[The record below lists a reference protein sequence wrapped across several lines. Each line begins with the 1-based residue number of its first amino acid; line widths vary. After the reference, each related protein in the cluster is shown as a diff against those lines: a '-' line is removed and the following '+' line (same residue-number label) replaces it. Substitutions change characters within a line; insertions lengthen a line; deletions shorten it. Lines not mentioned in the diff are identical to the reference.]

1 MRRRELIVAGSGS
14 SSSDCSSA
22 SSVALSAVAAPRFS
36 APGDYDLALKV
47 AGQSRTFLVRLPP
60 RYAARGPLP
69 VLIAFHGG
77 GGNASGFKA
86 YAELDAVADREGI
99 VAVYPDGSGR
109 LGRRLLTWNAGSCC
123 GYARDSG
130 VDDVGFA
137 VAVLRDL
144 AGDLPLDGTRV
155 YATGHSNG
163 AMMAYRLA
171 IEASERIAA
180 IAPVAG
186 MMVADRF
193 PPARPVPVL
202 HIHSVDDPRALYAG
216 GVGPAFP
223 GTTITVTHRPVESQL
238 ARWVAH
244 DGCPAEPTVADR
256 RRVTARG
263 GEQTATLLRPRAV
276 RHRRAGRAVASH
288 RRRPRLARR
297 SRRASRADHGT
308 RDDRHRCRG
317 RDVAVRLALPSDRR
331 SAAAVASGAWP
342 TPDLLDAL
350 EIESAPSPTAAV
362 IWLHGLGADGHD
374 FVDIVPMLGLPGD
387 SRPASCSRTR
397 RCGR

>member
-1 MRRRELIVAGSGS
+1 MSARRGIGLALFGLFVGLVGLFVGLVGLFVGLAGLVVAPAFG
-14 SSSDCSSA
+14 
-22 SSVALSAVAAPRFS
+22 AAPRFS

-86 YAELDAVADREGI
+86 YAGLDAVADREGI
-99 VAVYPDGSGR
+99 VLVYPDGSGR
-109 LGRRLLTWNAGSCC
+109 SGRRLLTWNAGSCC

-130 VDDVGFA
+130 VDDVGFT

-171 IEASERIAA
+171 IEASDRIAA
-180 IAPVAG
+180 IAPVSG

-193 PPARPVPVL
+193 PPARPVPLL
-202 HIHSVDDPRALYAG
+202 HIHSVDDPRALYG
-216 GVGPAFP
+216 GGEGPAFP

-238 ARWVAH
+238 ARWVTH

-263 GEQTATLLRPRAV
+263 GEQTATLLVHEPCATGAPVALWRLTGAGHGWPGGHAALPERIMGPETTVIAAAEEV
-276 RHRRAGRAVASH
+276 WRFVSRFRRA
-288 RRRPRLARR
+288 
-297 SRRASRADHGT
+297 
-308 RDDRHRCRG
+308 
-317 RDVAVRLALPSDRR
+317 
-331 SAAAVASGAWP
+331 
-342 TPDLLDAL
+342 DAPPL
-350 EIESAPSPTAAV
+350 
-362 IWLHGLGADGHD
+362 
-374 FVDIVPMLGLPGD
+374 
-387 SRPASCSRTR
+387 R
-397 RCGR
+397 